1 MARLCRRSDLKLP
14 LLLDTGSTRGLNIA
28 MRPNLQLTDE
38 IPLFESIEGTGP
50 LVIAAPH
57 VGTHLPADI
66 AAKLNA
72 TGRAVNETDFHVH
85 RLYDFAKDVGAST
98 LFATHSRYVVDLNR
112 DPEGSHLYPGRFE
125 TAMCPTTD
133 FDRHPIYDGDGPD
146 AAETERR
153 RILYWQPYHDRL
165 RALLDQAVARHG
177 HALLID
183 AHSIRPSIPDLFEG
197 RLPDLNFGLND
208 GLSAASKL
216 RDVIAAWSAG
226 QSANTTVIDG
236 RFKGGFTTR
245 HYGQPA
251 QGIHAIQIEI
261 VQDCYLNMEAPHLY
275 DAGLAA
281 PLSHRL
287 STLVEALIRALP

>member
-1 MARLCRRSDLKLP
+1 MARLCGRSDVKLP
-14 LLLDTGSTRGLNIA
+14 ALLDTGITPRLNIA
-28 MRPNLQLTDE
+28 MQPNLQSTDE
-38 IPLFESIEGTGP
+38 TPLYDSVEGTGA
-50 LVIAAPH
+50 LIIAAPH
-57 VGTHLPADI
+57 VGTHVPTDI

-85 RLYDFAKDVGAST
+85 RLYDFAAAMDAST

-112 DPEGSHLYPGRFE
+112 DPAGSALYPGLFE
-125 TAMCPTTD
+125 TPMCPTTD
-133 FDRHPIYDGDGPD
+133 FDRHPIYDADGPD

-153 RILYWQPYHDRL
+153 RILYWKPYHDRL
-165 RALLDQAVARHG
+165 RALLDRAVARYG

-183 AHSIRPSIPDLFEG
+183 AHSIRPAIPDLFEG

-208 GLSAASKL
+208 GLSAAPVL
-216 RDVIAAWSAG
+216 AEVIAAWSKT
-226 QSANTTVIDG
+226 QDANTTVIDG

-245 HYGQPA
+245 HYGRPES
-251 QGIHAIQIEI
+251 GIHAIQIEI

-275 DAGLAA
+275 DAALAA

-287 STLVEALIRALP
+287 SSLVEALVRALP

>member
-1 MARLCRRSDLKLP
+1 MQSSLP
-14 LLLDTGSTRGLNIA
+14 
-28 MRPNLQLTDE
+28 LTDE
-38 IPLFESIEGTGP
+38 FPLFESVEGTGP

-57 VGTHLPADI
+57 VGTHLPPGI

-85 RLYDFAKDVGAST
+85 RLYDFAKAMGAST

-112 DPEGSHLYPGRFE
+112 DPEGGHLYPGRFE
-125 TAMCPTTD
+125 TPMCPVTD

-153 RILYWQPYHDRL
+153 RILYWKPYHDRL
-165 RALLDQAVARHG
+165 RLLLDRAKARHG

-183 AHSIRPSIPDLFEG
+183 AHSIRPAIPDLFEG

-208 GLSAASKL
+208 GLSASPGLKA
-216 RDVIAAWSAG
+216 VIEAWSAG
-226 QSANTTVIDG
+226 QSANTTIVDG
-236 RFKGGFTTR
+236 RFKGGYTTR
-245 HYGQPA
+245 HYGQPER
-251 QGIHAIQIEI
+251 GIHAIQIEI
-261 VQDCYLNMEAPHLY
+261 VQDCYLNMTAPHLY
-275 DAGLAA
+275 DAALAA

-287 STLVEALIRALP
+287 STLIEALVAALPHL

>member
-1 MARLCRRSDLKLP
+1 MQ
-14 LLLDTGSTRGLNIA
+14 
-28 MRPNLQLTDE
+28 PNLQPTDE
-38 IPLFESIEGTGP
+38 IPLYDCVEGTGP

-57 VGTHLPADI
+57 VGTHLPPDI
-66 AAKLNA
+66 TAQLNT

-85 RLYDFAKDVGAST
+85 RLYDFARGMGAST

-112 DPEGSHLYPGRFE
+112 DPAGSHLYPGKFE
-125 TAMCPTTD
+125 TPMCPTTD
-133 FDRHPIYDGDGPD
+133 FDRHPIYDGEGPD
-146 AAETERR
+146 DAEIERR

-165 RALLDQAVARHG
+165 RRLLDTARERHG
-177 HALLID
+177 YALLID
-183 AHSIRPSIPDLFEG
+183 AHSIRPAIPDLFEG

-208 GLSAASKL
+208 GHSASPALADVIEKWSAA
-216 RDVIAAWSAG
+216 

-245 HYGQPA
+245 HYGQPD

-261 VQDCYLNMEAPHLY
+261 VQDCYLNMATPHLY
-275 DAGLAA
+275 DAALAA

-287 STLVEALIRALP
+287 STLVEALVEALPRI